1 MPYSYIEHISDIG
14 IHAEGDTL
22 AGAFESGVEAVLG
35 VMFSLDTIDEKMEA
49 PIEASAR
56 EIDLLFVEVI
66 NEVLS
71 MQGRDGLAL
80 KRLEVRE
87 LEKTDKGFVFTGIAR
102 GERLNL
108 DKHEVRTEVKGAT
121 YSGLRYYKGE
131 DGRHVLECILDV

>member
-14 IHAEGDTL
+14 IRAEGETL
-22 AGAFESGVEAVLG
+22 AAAFESGVEAVLG
-35 VMFSLDTIDEKMEA
+35 VMFVLATVDESVKVA
-49 PIEASAR
+49 IQADAFDIE
-56 EIDLLFVEVI
+56 LLFVEVI

-80 KRLEVRE
+80 KRLETRA
-87 LEKTDKGFVFTGIAR
+87 LEKTDKGFVFTGIAY

-121 YSGLRYYKGE
+121 YSGLSYNEGKG
-131 DGRHVLECILDV
+131 GRHVLECILDV

>member
-22 AGAFESGVEAVLG
+22 AAAFESGVEAVLG
-35 VMFSLDTIDEKMEA
+35 VMFVLDTVDENVKVA
-49 PIEASAR
+49 IHASAP

-80 KRLEVRE
+80 KRLETRA
-87 LEKTDKGFVFTGIAR
+87 LEKTDKGFIFTGIAH
-102 GERLNL
+102 GETLNL

-131 DGRHVLECILDV
+131 GGRHCLECILDV